1 MYIHVHT
8 CICMFMHVYIHVI
21 HVYTCIYMY
30 IHVYTCNYICKLHV
44 CVKIL
49 ETKNKSIIC
58 NSLKLH
64 NSI

>member
-1 MYIHVHT
+1 MYIHVYA
-8 CICMFMHVYIHVI
+8 CIYMS
-21 HVYTCIYMY
+21 YMY
-30 IHVYTCNYICKLHV
+30 IHVIIFVYIHV
-44 CVKIL
+44 VSYMYALSVKIL